1 MAGRR
6 LIDAAKLFNASR
18 SIANKHISLR
28 SQQFD
33 VWNRTSA
40 LAKAVKSQTER
51 VTLTAEAAIAL
62 SKRFGDD
69 LPSYAQ
75 RAADQY
81 AGTRQDN
88 TYRRET
94 YSGAPKT
101 HNSIPRKETVEGER
115 PYEDTKEGLEQDH
128 HYDRSGRNTQVDPV
142 PKDEMHVRQEES
154 ERRPLPDGTIPT
166 VGVDD
171 FKGRDTTS
179 NKLEPEMSKQPLAT
193 EHRDNGAKEVE
204 DMKPVASSASTIPTP
219 KKPTGDVEAGQ
230 VPEGINTDVFRTKR
244 VAKMLGANPY
254 ARKEDV
260 NPKATSAA
268 LYDRS
273 NTAAGHDR
281 ETVHSR
287 IAEQTTPV
295 TSDAPVQSSP
305 SSTEK
310 EMHDIASQIA
320 KNTETIRSPA
330 PEVRAILHFHK
341 LRDMLIY

>member
-28 SQQFD
+28 SQQLD

-75 RAADQY
+75 KAAEQY

-88 TYRRET
+88 TYRGEAYR
-94 YSGAPKT
+94 GASRT
-101 HNSIPRKETVEGER
+101 HDSIPRKETVEGER

-142 PKDEMHVRQEES
+142 PKGELHVRQEEAK
-154 ERRPLPDGTIPT
+154 RRPLPDGTIPT

-171 FKGRDTTS
+171 FKGKDTTS
-179 NKLEPEMSKQPLAT
+179 DRLEPEMSEQPLAA
-193 EHRDNGAKEVE
+193 EHRNDGAKEE
-204 DMKPVASSASTIPTP
+204 EGLKPAASAASTIPTP
-219 KKPTGDVEAGQ
+219 KRPTGDAESGQ

-254 ARKEDV
+254 ARKENV
-260 NPKATSAA
+260 NSKANSAA

-273 NTAAGHDR
+273 NTAAGHER

-287 IAEQTTPV
+287 IAEQTKPV
-295 TSDAPVQSSP
+295 TSDASVQTRP

-310 EMHDIASQIA
+310 EMHDFASQLA
-320 KNTETIRSPA
+320 TGTESIRPPA
-330 PEVRAILHFHK
+330 TEVRPILHLRK
-341 LRDMLIY
+341 PRDMLIY

>member
-28 SQQFD
+28 SQQLD

-75 RAADQY
+75 KAAEQY
-81 AGTRQDN
+81 AGTWQDN
-88 TYRRET
+88 TYRGEAYRDA
-94 YSGAPKT
+94 SRT
-101 HNSIPRKETVEGER
+101 HDSIPRKETVEGER

-142 PKDEMHVRQEES
+142 PKGELHVRQEEAK
-154 ERRPLPDGTIPT
+154 RHPLPDGTIPT
-166 VGVDD
+166 VEVDD
-171 FKGRDTTS
+171 FKGKDTAS
-179 NKLEPEMSKQPLAT
+179 DRLEPEMSKQPLAA
-193 EHRDNGAKEVE
+193 EHRNDGAKEE
-204 DMKPVASSASTIPTP
+204 EGLKPAASAASTIPTP
-219 KKPTGDVEAGQ
+219 KRLTGDAESGQ

-254 ARKEDV
+254 ARKENV
-260 NPKATSAA
+260 NSKANSAA
-268 LYDRS
+268 LYDR

-287 IAEQTTPV
+287 IAEQTKHV

-305 SSTEK
+305 FSAEK
-310 EMHDIASQIA
+310 EMHDFASQIVKGA
-320 KNTETIRSPA
+320 EAIHPPA
-330 PEVRAILHFHK
+330 TEVRAILHLHK
-341 LRDMLIY
+341 PRDMLIY